1 MRFVSIQASI
11 SHVTAKRAEQA
22 ASTGP
27 GRRRSQ
33 RAHRAVL
40 TAAAQLLE
48 RDGWHAL
55 TIEAIAKQARVSK
68 ATIYR
73 WWPSKAAVL
82 MDALLFAS
90 HELADFPDTGDAV
103 DDITLQLRS
112 IIHLF
117 TQTPAG
123 RGLLTLI
130 AESQHDP
137 QLAAALSDRLISHR
151 RSAAIAVLQRGQHRG
166 NLRCDLDPAIATD
179 AIYGAIYYRLLVSH
193 ELTTPDYADTLIAQL
208 EPALR

>member
-1 MRFVSIQASI
+1 MSV
-11 SHVTAKRAEQA
+11 VTADRAEPSA
-22 ASTGP
+22 PANP
-27 GRRRSQ
+27 GRRRSD

-40 TAAAQLLE
+40 AAAAQLLE

-55 TIEAIAKQARVSK
+55 TIEAIAKQAGVSK

-82 MDALLFAS
+82 MDALLVAS
-90 HELADFPDTGDAV
+90 DELADFPDTGDAV
-103 DDITLQLRS
+103 QDIRLQLRS

-117 TQTPAG
+117 TQTSAG

-137 QLAAALSDRLISHR
+137 QLAAALSHRVIAHR
-151 RSAAIAVLQRGQHRG
+151 RSAATAVLKRGQRRG
-166 NLRCDLDPAIATD
+166 NLRADLDPAIAID

-193 ELTTPDYADTLIAQL
+193 EPTTTDYADTLLAQL

>member
-1 MRFVSIQASI
+1 
-11 SHVTAKRAEQA
+11 VTAEHAEPSA
-22 ASTGP
+22 PASP
-27 GRRRSQ
+27 GRRRSP

-40 TAAAQLLE
+40 AAAAQLLE

-55 TIEAIAKQARVSK
+55 TIEAIANQAKVSK

-90 HELADFPDTGDAV
+90 DQLADFPDTGDALE
-103 DDITLQLRS
+103 DIRLQLRS

-137 QLAAALSDRLISHR
+137 HLAAALSDRLIARR
-151 RSAAIAVLQRGQHRG
+151 RSAATAVLKRGQRRR
-166 NLRCDLDPAIATD
+166 NLRADLDPAIAID

-193 ELTTPDYADTLIAQL
+193 EPTTPDYADTLLGQL